1 MKQEVV
7 KELSTNEIRE
17 RLEEEKKQ
25 LTKLKL
31 NHAVSPLENPN
42 KIKAY
47 RKTIA
52 RLVTEIRARDIAEK
66 LSANAVTNKSSLK

>member
-1 MKQEVV
+1 MEQEVIR
-7 KELSTNEIRE
+7 ELSTAELIE
-17 RLEEEKKQ
+17 RLEEESKQ
-25 LTKLKL
+25 LVKLRL

-52 RLVTEIRARDIAEK
+52 RIRTELRKRELEEQIK
-66 LSANAVTNKSSLK
+66 SVNK